1 MVCGFSSRFHGGTFC
16 GSFSFCV
23 CLCYIILSVSCSLL
37 VICWERGDSFALL
50 FVIFSGAFVTFPY
63 SILGQVWYLIVSI
76 PDICLL
82 PSFGLQCNSVLFP
95 GHNHVLF
102 I

>member
-1 MVCGFSSRFHGGTFC
+1 MAFLHGFMV
-16 GSFSFCV
+16 V
-23 CLCYIILSVSCSLL
+23 
-37 VICWERGDSFALL
+37 L
-50 FVIFSGAFVTFPY
+50 FVDRFRFVFVFAILFCQCHAAFWSPAGRGVIFPGAFVTFPY

-82 PSFGLQCNSVLFP
+82 PSFGLQCNSVLFS